1 MNSDLDMNADSYT
14 LTKKEQWEQPDREAV
29 IRDNPLLEYGQRH
42 GLQLR
47 RDGAADRYK
56 CLCPLHRE
64 KTPSFTIFADQG
76 RFHCFGCGRNGNVI
90 DLHAALKG
98 VFGMEALC
106 DLAGIEYHGAKRAGS
121 ARQTEEKNNTAQ
133 SQPGNAESY
142 DPFKDPEKAQNRQ
155 AWPVF
160 EVPTRAEI
168 EAIATLRGLSPEGVA
183 LAAKRGLLFTADY
196 KERRAWVITDSRRLN
211 AQARRLDGNP
221 WEQIGSEKARTLPG
235 SIGALPIGLREALS
249 FPAIALVEGGPDLLA
264 AFHLAWCSDVENCLG
279 VIAMMGRHPILENAL
294 PRFAGKHVRIFA
306 DADKPGLEAEGRWWH
321 QLDSAGAK
329 VDGYS
334 FTGFIRSDGK
344 PVKDLNDFALIDPD
358 QWEALRDAI
367 EEAFSFSD

>member
-1 MNSDLDMNADSYT
+1 MSGYEYSPLKAAPET
-14 LTKKEQWEQPDREAV
+14 LTIYDVWQRLGLEGNPGKACRSPF
-29 IRDNPLLEYGQRH
+29 RDDHNPSFSIYDNGQRWKDFAT
-42 GLQLR
+42 GEGGDAADFCSQARNLSKE
-47 RDGAADRYK
+47 DGARLLIGLAGTRKPKDVTHSSPDKREPYS
-56 CLCPLHRE
+56 PLKDKE
-64 KTPSFTIFADQG
+64 KTRKRQG
-76 RFHCFGCGRNGNVI
+76 
-90 DLHAALKG
+90 
-98 VFGMEALC
+98 
-106 DLAGIEYHGAKRAGS
+106 
-121 ARQTEEKNNTAQ
+121 
-133 SQPGNAESY
+133 
-142 DPFKDPEKAQNRQ
+142 
-155 AWPVF
+155 WPVF
-160 EVPTRAEI
+160 ETPTSREI
-168 EAIATLRGLSPEGVA
+168 ETIATLRGLSPEGVA
-183 LAAKRGLLFTADY
+183 LAAERGLLFTADY

-221 WEQIGSEKARTLPG
+221 WEEQIGSEKARTLPG

-344 PVKDLNDFALIDPD
+344 PVNDLNDFALIDPD
-358 QWEALRDAI
+358 QWEEKRDLI
-367 EEAFSFSD
+367 EEAFAF